1 MKLSSRARHAV
12 RLMLEISRLGDGEKP
27 VQLSQVAKTT
37 GLSRRFLEQLAISLK
52 SHSLVTSVCGRKGG
66 YLLARPNDE
75 ITIGNVLTAV
85 MGPINLAVCAEDA
98 SLCLASEF
106 CECRMIW
113 VLLRER
119 INSVLNEYTLADLLD
134 KDWLETVRAQLPLP
148 ELEPDLA
155 LDLSPEPG
163 NAGNIA

>member
-1 MKLSSRARHAV
+1 
-12 RLMLEISRLGDGEKP
+12 
-27 VQLSQVAKTT
+27 
-37 GLSRRFLEQLAISLK
+37 
-52 SHSLVTSVCGRKGG
+52 
-66 YLLARPNDE
+66 
-75 ITIGNVLTAV
+75 
-85 MGPINLAVCAEDA
+85 
-98 SLCLASEF
+98 
-106 CECRMIW
+106 MIW

-163 NAGNIA
+163 NAGSIA

>member
-1 MKLSSRARHAV
+1 
-12 RLMLEISRLGDGEKP
+12 MLEISRLGGGERP
-27 VQLSQVAKTT
+27 VRLSEVAKTT

-66 YLLARPNDE
+66 YLLARPDDE
-75 ITIGNVLTAV
+75 ISIGNVLTAV

-98 SLCLASEF
+98 SLCLASDF
-106 CECRMIW
+106 CECRMVW

-119 INSVLNEYTLADLLD
+119 INGVLNEYTIADLLD
-134 KDWLETVRAQLPLP
+134 KNWLETVRAQLPAP
-148 ELEPDLA
+148 ELEPDLVM
-155 LDLSPEPG
+155 DFSPESG

>member
-27 VQLSQVAKTT
+27 VQLSEVAKTT
-37 GLSRRFLEQLAISLK
+37 GLSKRFLEQLAISMK

-66 YLLARPNDE
+66 YLLARPGDE